1 MSNGGYLVPPEDTA
15 KGPSSEIWEETW
27 KRVDRF
33 LPNLFVE
40 IFPPLPST
48 VSVSAPV
55 EQQQQNQ
62 QVSVPPPQGSVAP
75 VAAALVPTVTPA
87 EKTKEM
93 EAVDLEPCV

>member
-15 KGPSSEIWEETW
+15 RGTSSEIWEETW

-40 IFPPLPST
+40 IFPPPPPTAAAST
-48 VSVSAPV
+48 PL

-62 QVSVPPPQGSVAP
+62 QVAVPPPQASVAP
-75 VAAALVPTVTPA
+75 AAAVVSTPMVTSAETIQTETV
-87 EKTKEM
+87 
-93 EAVDLEPCV
+93 D

>member
-15 KGPSSEIWEETW
+15 KGTSSEIWEETW

-40 IFPPLPST
+40 IFPPPPLTGAGST
-48 VSVSAPV
+48 LL

-62 QVSVPPPQGSVAP
+62 QGAVPPPQASVVP
-75 VAAALVPTVTPA
+75 VAAVVSSSTVTSA
-87 EKTKEM
+87 ETKQTET
-93 EAVDLEPCV
+93 VD

>member
-15 KGPSSEIWEETW
+15 KGTSSEIWEETW

-40 IFPPLPST
+40 IFPLPPPTPTAST
-48 VSVSAPV
+48 AI

-62 QVSVPPPQGSVAP
+62 QVVVPLPQESVAP
-75 VAAALVPTVTPA
+75 VAAVASTLTNTSVVIKPTDTV
-87 EKTKEM
+87 K
-93 EAVDLEPCV
+93 

>member
-15 KGPSSEIWEETW
+15 KGTSSEIWEETW

-40 IFPPLPST
+40 IFPPPPPTGAGST
-48 VSVSAPV
+48 LL

-62 QVSVPPPQGSVAP
+62 QVTVPPPQASVVP
-75 VAAALVPTVTPA
+75 VAADVSTPTVTSA
-87 EKTKEM
+87 ETKQTET
-93 EAVDLEPCV
+93 VD

>member
-15 KGPSSEIWEETW
+15 RGTSSEIWEETW

-40 IFPPLPST
+40 IFPPPPPTAAAST
-48 VSVSAPV
+48 PL

-62 QVSVPPPQGSVAP
+62 QVAVPPPQASVAP
-75 VAAALVPTVTPA
+75 VAAVVPTPMVTSA
-87 EKTKEM
+87 ETKQKET
-93 EAVDLEPCV
+93 VD

>member
-15 KGPSSEIWEETW
+15 RGTSSEIWEETW

-40 IFPPLPST
+40 IFPPPPPTAAAST
-48 VSVSAPV
+48 PL

-62 QVSVPPPQGSVAP
+62 QVAVPPPQASVAP
-75 VAAALVPTVTPA
+75 VAAVVSTPMATSAETKQKETV
-87 EKTKEM
+87 
-93 EAVDLEPCV
+93 D